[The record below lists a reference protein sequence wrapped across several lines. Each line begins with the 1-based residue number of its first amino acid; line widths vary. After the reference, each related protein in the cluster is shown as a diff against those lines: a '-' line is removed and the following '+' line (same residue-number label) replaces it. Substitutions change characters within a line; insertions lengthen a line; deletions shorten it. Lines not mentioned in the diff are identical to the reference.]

1 MKYFFFLS
9 LMAIF
14 GCAHTNVNERENHEN
29 IIRKKAVYDL
39 DCVESQLS
47 VTGNETKGYL
57 VECDDKKA
65 TFKVKCSLGPCWA
78 KKIK

>member
-14 GCAHTNVNERENHEN
+14 GCAHTNVSEHEKIVRN
-29 IIRKKAVYDL
+29 KASYDL
-39 DCVESQLS
+39 NCENSELLITQVESQ
-47 VTGNETKGYL
+47 EYL
-57 VECDDKKA
+57 VKCGVKEA
-65 TFKVKCSLGPCWA
+65 SFKVKCSLGPCWA